1 MFENPRRHNCAVHA
15 VPTLL
20 ITGADRAAKTVFLPA
35 LLALRPPRERWAVLD
50 NDGNPPAQH
59 GVAQDL
65 ASASVLG
72 CACCTGQVSLQT
84 GIVRLLRESQPQ
96 CLVIVVAAAA
106 EPAALAQTLRQQQL
120 APALRVVRNQCVAS
134 ASLQE
139 AGAQARQLW
148 LQQMRAAD
156 DIVAV
161 DDAAVTA
168 LNGQRLRVIGIAEA
182 IALALAAMTKAIRFS
197 E

>member
-1 MFENPRRHNCAVHA
+1 
-15 VPTLL
+15 
-20 ITGADRAAKTVFLPA
+20 
-35 LLALRPPRERWAVLD
+35 
-50 NDGNPPAQH
+50 
-59 GVAQDL
+59 
-65 ASASVLG
+65 
-72 CACCTGQVSLQT
+72 
-84 GIVRLLRESQPQ
+84 
-96 CLVIVVAAAA
+96 
-106 EPAALAQTLRQQQL
+106 
-120 APALRVVRNQCVAS
+120 
-134 ASLQE
+134 LQE
-139 AGAQARQLW
+139 AGVQARQLW